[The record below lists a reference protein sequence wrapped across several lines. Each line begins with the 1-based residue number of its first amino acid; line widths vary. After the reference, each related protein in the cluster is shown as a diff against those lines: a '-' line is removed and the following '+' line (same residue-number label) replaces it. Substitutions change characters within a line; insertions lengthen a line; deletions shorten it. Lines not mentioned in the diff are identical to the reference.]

1 MGHRA
6 NYIRNDSIGFDQN
19 LANAMLKT
27 NIAGSSFAPEY
38 WSPDF
43 LFAGI
48 YSSYKPVYK
57 NLRSN
62 FAIFEEKVWK
72 TSGWILL
79 VNIDEYV
86 IGQIQIM

>member
-1 MGHRA
+1 MGHRV

-27 NIAGSSFAPEY
+27 NIDGSSFAPEY

-48 YSSYKPVYK
+48 YSYKPVCK
-57 NLRSN
+57 NLLSN
-62 FAIFEEKVWK
+62 FTIFEEKVWK
-72 TSGWILL
+72 TSGWIL